1 MASRSH
7 NRCTKPQSSDHS
19 SHIPSF
25 RPFPHVAEHGRGVRV
40 ALLTLLR
47 SLRSQDYKSHF
58 PNRNLQAFSTQP
70 LLVQPCHYAGDP
82 QWVSD
87 TETSTLWDDD
97 SVRTDWRGSRKS
109 RKGSAPQADVLSG
122 SYRDE
127 L

>member
-1 MASRSH
+1 MLQRL
-7 NRCTKPQSSDHS
+7 
-19 SHIPSF
+19 IF
-25 RPFPHVAEHGRGVRV
+25 
-40 ALLTLLR
+40 
-47 SLRSQDYKSHF
+47 SLCSEDYKSHF
-58 PNRNLQAFSTQP
+58 PNRNLQAFSTHP

-97 SVRTDWRGSRKS
+97 TVRTDWRGSHKTL
-109 RKGSAPQADVLSG
+109 KGGAPQADLLSG